1 MREELQSRLQAILR
15 LRCPRCL
22 DGAVFESLWQMYPL
36 CPSCQL
42 KYEREQG
49 YFVGAMYVSYG
60 MALALYA
67 PLVVVL
73 VLGGIS
79 ANQFILTIGVT
90 LTFLVPLLFRYS
102 RVLWMHLDQLL
113 DPR

>member
-1 MREELQSRLQAILR
+1 
-15 LRCPRCL
+15 
-22 DGAVFESLWQMYPL
+22 MYPL
-36 CPSCQL
+36 CPCCQL

-49 YFVGAMYVSYG
+49 YFVGAMYFSYG

-79 ANQFILTIGVT
+79 VNQCILTIGVT
-90 LTFLVPLLFRYS
+90 LPFLVPLLFRYS
-102 RVLWMHLDQLL
+102 RVLWMHFDQLL

>member
-1 MREELQSRLQAILR
+1 MSRLRAIAR
-15 LRCPRCL
+15 LRCPRCM
-22 DGAVFESLWQMYPL
+22 DGAVFESLWRMHPL
-36 CPSCQL
+36 CPRCKL

-60 MALALYA
+60 MALALGT
-67 PLVVVL
+67 PLAVALMVF
-73 VLGGIS
+73 GDFS
-79 ANQFILTIGVT
+79 ANQSVLTVGAIIPF
-90 LTFLVPLLFRYS
+90 LTPLLFRYS

>member
-1 MREELQSRLQAILR
+1 
-15 LRCPRCL
+15 
-22 DGAVFESLWQMYPL
+22 MY
-36 CPSCQL
+36 
-42 KYEREQG
+42 
-49 YFVGAMYVSYG
+49 FSYG

-73 VLGGIS
+73 VLGDIS

-90 LTFLVPLLFRYS
+90 LPFLVPLLFRYS
-102 RVLWMHLDQLL
+102 RVLWMHFDQLL